1 MSDSVP
7 PHGLQPTRLLRPWGS
22 PGKNTAVGCHLV
34 QKGSLVLPLE
44 EGRCSG
50 ISQTALVITATALC
64 CLMGQGLDASSPLS
78 TQSCTSESKQ
88 SPDEASLVLQE
99 KTIAFY
105 LYSVLAK
112 LTYLHPHPG
121 S

>member
-7 PHGLQPTRLLRPWGS
+7 PHGLQPTKLLRPRDS
-22 PGKNTAVGCHLV
+22 PGKNTRVGCHLV

-44 EGRCSG
+44 EGRCPG
-50 ISQTALVITATALC
+50 ISQTAVVITAIALC
-64 CLMGQGLDASSPLS
+64 CLLGEGLDASSPLA
-78 TQSCTSESKQ
+78 TQSCTSKQ

-112 LTYLHPHPG
+112 LPYMHPHPG